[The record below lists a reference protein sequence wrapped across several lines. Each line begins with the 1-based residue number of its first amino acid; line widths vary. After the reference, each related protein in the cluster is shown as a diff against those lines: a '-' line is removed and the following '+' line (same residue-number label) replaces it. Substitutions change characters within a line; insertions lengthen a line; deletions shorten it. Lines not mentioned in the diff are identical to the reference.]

1 MKVFPVDSV
10 VTKLGSDGLPVYDRP
25 YTSSDLRNVYQAFFK
40 NGVFLNVSTSLQVSP
55 ATGGMNVV
63 VGAGSCLIQ
72 GAFGIEDT
80 DRTLQLQAAHASLDR
95 IDTVVARL
103 DLAVAARS
111 IDLYVVQGTPAASPV
126 RPNLTRNETVWEIGL
141 ADVYIPK
148 AITTVTAARISDT
161 RLETARCGVVTPFA
175 QLDTTTLYNQL
186 QAATNA
192 AVDAMQDAID
202 QTTAGNLQKNK
213 MGLLNEN
220 NIPENADLN
229 AYTTPRTYGCSSA
242 SIVASLAN
250 CPTGNAFALF
260 VHSNGATVTQEIF
273 DSTTGTRY
281 VRHDTGAGSFG
292 AWTTAL
298 DTSNT
303 ADYVVSSDKANAWT
317 VRKWAS
323 GRMEQRRRFTLAANS
338 YTWQT
343 WGTLYETSEYA
354 GGGAYPV
361 AFAERPSVSVG
372 HVAYGGGSISGFEIA
387 NNGSATTC
395 PQVYPLRP
403 SSADAGDDIT
413 FEVAAVGRWMQD

>member
-10 VTKLGSDGLPVYDRP
+10 VAELGSDGLPVYDRP
-25 YTSSDLRNVYQAFFK
+25 YTSADLRNVYQAFFK

-80 DRTLQLQAAHASLDR
+80 DRTLQLQAAHATLDR

-111 IDLYVVQGTPAASPV
+111 IDLYVVQGTPAAIPL
-126 RPNLTRNETVWEIGL
+126 RPSLTRNDTVWEIGL
-141 ADVYIPK
+141 ADVYVPK

-161 RLETARCGVVTPFA
+161 RIETDRCGVVTPFA

-229 AYTTPRTYGCSSA
+229 AYTTPRTYGCPSSSVA
-242 SIVASLAN
+242 ASLAN

-281 VRHDTGAGSFG
+281 VRYDTGAGSFG

-303 ADYVVSSDKANAWT
+303 ADYVVERTTSGGWEVT
-317 VRKWAS
+317 KWAS

-338 YTWQT
+338 YVWQT
-343 WGTLYETSEYA
+343 WGVLYETSEYA

-361 AFAERPSVSVG
+361 AFIDSPSVSVG
-372 HVAYGGGSISGFEIA
+372 HVAYSYGSISGFEIT
-387 NNGSATTC
+387 NNGSATAC
-395 PQVYPLRP
+395 PRVYPLRP
-403 SSADAGDDIT
+403 SSADEGVDIT
-413 FEVAAVGRWMQD
+413 FEVAAVGRWRQG

>member
-10 VTKLGSDGLPVYDRP
+10 VSELGSDGLPVYDRP
-25 YTSSDLRNVYQAFFK
+25 YTSADLRNVYRAFLK
-40 NGVFLNVSTSLQVSP
+40 DGVFLNVSTSLQVSP

-72 GAFGIEDT
+72 GAFGIEDA
-80 DRTLQLQAAHASLDR
+80 DRTLQLQAAHATLDR

-111 IDLYVVQGTPAASPV
+111 IDLYVVQGTPAANPL

-141 ADVYIPK
+141 ADVYVPK
-148 AITTVTAARISDT
+148 AITNVTAARISDT
-161 RLETARCGVVTPFA
+161 RLEVARCGVVTPFA

-192 AVDAMQDAID
+192 AVAAMQDAID

-229 AYTTPRTYGCSSA
+229 AYTTPRTYGCPSA
-242 SIVASLAN
+242 SVAASLAN

-260 VHSNGATVTQEIF
+260 VHSNGATVTQEVF
-273 DSTTGTRY
+273 DSFTGTRY
-281 VRHDTGAGSFG
+281 VRYDTGAGSFG
-292 AWTTAL
+292 AWTAAL

-303 ADYVVSSDKANAWT
+303 ADHVVSRDVTNGWT
-317 VRKWAS
+317 IVKYAS
-323 GRMEQRRRFTLAANS
+323 GRMEQRKRFTLAADS
-338 YTWQT
+338 YTWQS

-361 AFAERPSVSVG
+361 AFAESPSVSVG
-372 HVAYGGGSISGFEIA
+372 HVSYGYGSISGFEIA
-387 NNGSATTC
+387 NNGSATAC
-395 PQVYPLRP
+395 PRVYPLRP

-413 FEVAAVGRWMQD
+413 FEVTAVGRWR